1 MIIFYHAFQLA
12 GDIIETICN
21 RSHFLGYWHSV
32 DRDKELQVPLEVE
45 ALKDSVTKIDWGTFF
60 LSFFWNYLLHV
71 HVKFNFFFEKSTKIR
86 NKSPSYVVVYFVD
99 F

>member
-1 MIIFYHAFQLA
+1 MEKKSRKQSAIDHTFWDIDIQL
-12 GDIIETICN
+12 I
-21 RSHFLGYWHSV
+21 
-32 DRDKELQVPLEVE
+32 DKELQVPLEVE

-60 LSFFWNYLLHV
+60 LSFFWSYLLHV

-86 NKSPSYVVVYFVD
+86 NKSPSSFVVYFVD

>member
-12 GDIIETICN
+12 GDIMEKKSRKQSAIDHTFWDIDIQ
-21 RSHFLGYWHSV
+21 LI
-32 DRDKELQVPLEVE
+32 DKELQVPLEVE

-71 HVKFNFFFEKSTKIR
+71 HVNFKFFWKV
-86 NKSPSYVVVYFVD
+86 NKNKK
-99 F
+99 